1 MPPDNRNQRIAEEWI
16 SHGGTASDGTVYRAA
31 READPWGS
39 PGCPLAPKILRILWG
54 QRALSP
60 TLSQELGGPGLT
72 VADLNKDVLSSFNQ
86 EWLPSHVEID
96 LRRFLL
102 QMPLPADTAVIPA
115 GIPLAWLASIPINA
129 DMQRALKQFW
139 ISRQWP
145 EFSPQVISLGEL
157 STTVHLAA
165 HCALEYLCVLE
176 TAEMS
181 DFNLEQRSAGL
192 TLPADGALW
201 LHAAMPDVTQLG
213 TYPGLKYQDAIRGF
227 ANWALS
233 ETNALTWGEAI
244 QKAASDTE
252 QSTAWDTLRQL
263 RLDAVGEYSRHPN
276 EILTTWSDNL
286 DDRTRAIFNLR
297 IAAPQQ
303 PYTLQRLSD
312 TFGVTRE
319 RVRQLESRLKT
330 DLLRFL
336 ATPAAAPVRWRAD
349 TIRRTAKTAA
359 LLDQVQ
365 RLLTSP
371 VEEADY
377 RAILLDLAGPY
388 RVVGDWIV
396 LHKKIGTDPTQR
408 ISDLA
413 DDTGRIDPVLAE
425 RELNA
430 WGLQIA
436 FHKPWLLRNGKIRE
450 FDGQLFRWEG
460 NISDKMVVA
469 LATLGRPTDVET
481 LLDHVG
487 INRTKGSTHNALSAD
502 PRFTKVNRTEWA
514 LSDWGLSEYESI
526 PAAIYDLLEKE
537 GQPLLLSDV
546 VTRLHS
552 EFHVRE
558 NSIRAYCQAPAFV
571 VAEGLVR
578 IRAAD
583 EEYPRIN
590 GSIHGTRG
598 VFHLGPQRVSRL
610 LEVNKDLL
618 RGSGHT
624 LTPAAGAILDVS
636 VGLAVSFHDENLN
649 TVKIT
654 YPPTSI
660 TGPTLGSVKTLA
672 ENAGAKVG
680 DVLTIILDRS
690 NMLIEA
696 FATDVNLHEPGLEL
710 ASRLIGIEPAS
721 DIADIAATLHCEP
734 QQVWEVLEARGD
746 QTIKQALPSST
757 YSQGLEDAL
766 SNLRDQL
773 LFLNKETFEHR

>member
-1 MPPDNRNQRIAEEWI
+1 MTPDNRNQLIAEEWM
-16 SHGGTASDGTVYRAA
+16 SHGGTASDGTAYGPA
-31 READPWGS
+31 REAAAWGS

-54 QRALSP
+54 QRALP
-60 TLSQELGGPGLT
+60 PILSQELGGPDLT
-72 VADLNKDVLSSFNQ
+72 VADLDNDVLSSFNQ
-86 EWLPSHVEID
+86 AWLPSHVETD

-102 QMPLPADTAVIPA
+102 QTPLPADTAVVPA
-115 GIPLAWLASIPINA
+115 GIPLAWLVSIPINA

-145 EFSPQVISLGEL
+145 AFSPRVISLGEL
-157 STTVHLAA
+157 STTVHLASLYV
-165 HCALEYLCVLE
+165 LEYLCVLE
-176 TAEMS
+176 AAEVS
-181 DFNLEQRSAGL
+181 NFNLEQRYAGL
-192 TLPADGALW
+192 MLPADGALW

-213 TYPGLKYQDAIRGF
+213 TYPGLNYQDAIRGF

-244 QKAASDTE
+244 KQAALDTE
-252 QSTAWDTLRQL
+252 RSTAWDDLSKL
-263 RLDAVGEYSRHPN
+263 RLDAVGKYSRHPY
-276 EILTTWSDNL
+276 EILTTWSNNL
-286 DDRTRAIFNLR
+286 DDRKRAIFNLR

-312 TFGVTRE
+312 EFGVTRE
-319 RVRQLESRLKT
+319 RVRQLESLLKT

-336 ATPAAAPVRWRAD
+336 ATPPAAPIRWRVD
-349 TIRRTAKTAA
+349 TIRRAAKTAA
-359 LLDQVQ
+359 PLDQVQ
-365 RLLTSP
+365 RLLKSP

-408 ISDLA
+408 ISGLA

-430 WGLQIA
+430 WGLQITL
-436 FHKPWLLRNGKIRE
+436 HKPWLLRNGKIRE

-469 LATLGRPTDVET
+469 LATLERPADIET
-481 LLDHVG
+481 LLEHIG
-487 INRTKGSTHNALSAD
+487 INRTRGSTQNALSTD
-502 PRFTKVNRTEWA
+502 PRFTRVNRTEWA
-514 LSDWGLSEYESI
+514 LAVWGLPEYDSI

-537 GQPLLLSDV
+537 GQPLPLSDV
-546 VTRLHS
+546 VTRLS
-552 EFHVRE
+552 NEFDIRG

-571 VAEGLVR
+571 VAEGSVR
-578 IRAAD
+578 IRTAD

-590 GSIHGTRG
+590 GSIRGTRG

-636 VGLAVSFHDENLN
+636 VGLEIAFHDEDLN

-654 YPPTSI
+654 YPATSI
-660 TGPTLGSVKTLA
+660 SGPNLGSVKTLA

-680 DVLTIILDRS
+680 DVLTIVLDRS
-690 NMLIEA
+690 NMSIDA

-710 ASRLIGIEPAS
+710 VSRLIGIEPA
-721 DIADIAATLHCEP
+721 ADVADVAATLHCEP
-734 QQVWEVLEARGD
+734 HQVWEVLEDRGD
-746 QTIKQALPSST
+746 QTVMQALPSST
-757 YSQGLEDAL
+757 CSQGLEDAL

-773 LFLNKETFEHR
+773 LFLNKEPFEHR